1 MAGPLD
7 GVRIVDFTLYQQGP
21 YATVMLADMGAEVIK
36 VERREGERTRSYAS
50 WTGVAFYANNR
61 RKRSIALD
69 ARSPQGRAIV
79 LRLAERSHA
88 LVHNFRPGVMERLG
102 LGYDDVREANEAI
115 VYARASGWGAV
126 GPRAK
131 QASVDLI
138 AQAAGGMMSRT
149 GFPGDPPLP
158 LGAAVADQLG
168 AIHLCS
174 AILAGVVRAAR
185 TGEGSQA
192 EVSLFGSQI
201 AAQSREL
208 AAHAIGELPPGRA
221 GSGEGLRNAGG
232 VSGAFATAD
241 GWIALAADASAL
253 PRLRQ
258 AVDAPAP
265 AEREPPADGG
275 EGVTDKVV
283 AALRSRL
290 PQRPSGEWVTRLAAA
305 GIAAAPVRDYAAI
318 LADPH
323 ARANGYIVEV
333 DHPAWGRRAVVGS
346 PIVYDGAPRS
356 DPGLAPEVGES
367 TELLLEELGYGWD
380 EIAALRAAAVI

>member
-36 VERREGERTRSYAS
+36 VERREGERTRGYAG

-61 RKRSIALD
+61 RKRSIAVD

-102 LGYDDVREANEAI
+102 LGYDDVQQANPAI

-126 GPRAK
+126 GPRAR

-138 AQAAGGMMSRT
+138 AQAAGGVMSRT
-149 GFPGDPPLP
+149 GFESDPPLP

-192 EVSLFGSQI
+192 DVSLFGSQI
-201 AAQSREL
+201 AAQGPEL
-208 AAHAIGELPPGRA
+208 AAHVMGKREPRRA
-221 GSGEGLRNAGG
+221 GSGEGLRSTGG

-241 GWIALAADASAL
+241 GWIALAADEQAL
-253 PRLRQ
+253 PRLREAIGAATEDSPQ
-258 AVDAPAP
+258 AIGDA
-265 AEREPPADGG
+265 AD
-275 EGVTDKVV
+275 ELVE
-283 AALRSRL
+283 ALRARL
-290 PQRPSGEWVTRLAAA
+290 PQWPTAEWLTHLAALD
-305 GIAAAPVRDYAAI
+305 IAAGPVRGYAEI
-318 LADPH
+318 LDDPR
-323 ARANGYIVEV
+323 ARANGHIVEV
-333 DHPAWGRRAVVGS
+333 DHPAWGRQAVVGS
-346 PIVYDGAPRS
+346 PIVYNDVPLA
-356 DPGLAPEVGES
+356 DPGGIPEVGES
-367 TELLLEELGYGWD
+367 TEILLEEIGYGWD
-380 EIAALRAAAVI
+380 EIAALRDAEII

>member
-36 VERREGERTRSYAS
+36 VERRQGERTRGYAG

-61 RKRSIALD
+61 RKRSIAVD

-102 LGYDDVREANEAI
+102 LGYDDVHEANPAI
-115 VYARASGWGAV
+115 VYARASGWGAI
-126 GPRAK
+126 GPRAR

-138 AQAAGGMMSRT
+138 AQAAGGVMSRT
-149 GFPGDPPLP
+149 GFEGEPPLP

-174 AILAGVVRAAR
+174 AILAGIVRAAR

-192 EVSLFGSQI
+192 DVSLFGSQI
-201 AAQSREL
+201 AAQGPEL
-208 AAHAIGELPPGRA
+208 AAHAMGETPPQRA
-221 GSGEGLRNAGG
+221 GSGEGLRSAGG

-241 GWIALAADASAL
+241 GWLALAADEQAL
-253 PRLRQ
+253 PRLHEVLT
-258 AVDAPAP
+258 A
-265 AEREPPADGG
+265 AEKKPGAIGDTADEPI
-275 EGVTDKVV
+275 E
-283 AALRSRL
+283 ALRARL
-290 PQRPSGEWVTRLAAA
+290 PQRPTAEWLPRFAALDIAA
-305 GIAAAPVRDYAAI
+305 GPVRRYAEI
-318 LADPH
+318 LDDPR
-323 ARANGYIVEV
+323 ARANGHVVEV
-333 DHPAWGRRAVVGS
+333 DHPDWGRRAVVGS
-346 PIVYDGAPRS
+346 PIVYDDAPLA
-356 DPGLAPEVGES
+356 DPGRVPEVGES
-367 TELLLEELGYGWD
+367 TEILLEELGYGWD
-380 EIAALRAAAVI
+380 EIAALRDSAVI